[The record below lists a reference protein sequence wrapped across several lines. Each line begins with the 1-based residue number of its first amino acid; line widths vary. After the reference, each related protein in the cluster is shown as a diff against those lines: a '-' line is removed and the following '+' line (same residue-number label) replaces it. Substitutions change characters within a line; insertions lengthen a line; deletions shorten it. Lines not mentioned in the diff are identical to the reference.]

1 MKNLITFDLETTGLD
16 RSKHFIIQIAAIKTN
31 PKGEII
37 DTLNEYIQPS
47 GSYSIDLGA
56 YFKHHITPEFLKD
69 KPYFKDIAPKIIEF
83 FSPDCAI
90 LTYNGLSFDI
100 AFLSS
105 ELERAGYEL
114 DFTKFDCYDAFLEEK
129 RRHPNT
135 LEGTY
140 KRYNEGI
147 SMEDSGLS
155 AHDALSDVKATYY
168 IFLKQQE
175 ENGYG
180 PEKMFGEDN
189 VLSIMDFNGNNEVCF
204 NFGKYKGV
212 SLTYVAKYDQGYLK
226 WCVSDK
232 SNFGKHTKEY
242 IKNYINE

>member
-31 PKGEII
+31 SKGEII

-100 AFLSS
+100 AFL
-105 ELERAGYEL
+105 
-114 DFTKFDCYDAFLEEK
+114 
-129 RRHPNT
+129 
-135 LEGTY
+135 
-140 KRYNEGI
+140 
-147 SMEDSGLS
+147 
-155 AHDALSDVKATYY
+155 
-168 IFLKQQE
+168 
-175 ENGYG
+175 
-180 PEKMFGEDN
+180 
-189 VLSIMDFNGNNEVCF
+189 
-204 NFGKYKGV
+204 
-212 SLTYVAKYDQGYLK
+212 
-226 WCVSDK
+226 
-232 SNFGKHTKEY
+232 
-242 IKNYINE
+242 